1 MHRQFA
7 LLLFVATALISG
19 CQQSSTTAAADDSA
33 PSQNANPGRPQPRLP
48 VLKLWLGA
56 HEISA
61 ELAATPKQHE
71 MGMMFRT
78 KMEDMEGMLFIFPRA
93 EQRAFWM
100 KNTTVPLDVAY
111 VAPDGVI
118 REIHPLHPLNENPVP
133 SQSADIQYVLEMNQG
148 WFSNRNVSVGME
160 IRTEKGSLRDTFFR
174 R

>member
-100 KNTTVPLDVAY
+100 KKIKKKNNPSVFFYTTK
-111 VAPDGVI
+111 I
-118 REIHPLHPLNENPVP
+118 
-133 SQSADIQYVLEMNQG
+133 SKKS
-148 WFSNRNVSVGME
+148 
-160 IRTEKGSLRDTFFR
+160 
-174 R
+174 